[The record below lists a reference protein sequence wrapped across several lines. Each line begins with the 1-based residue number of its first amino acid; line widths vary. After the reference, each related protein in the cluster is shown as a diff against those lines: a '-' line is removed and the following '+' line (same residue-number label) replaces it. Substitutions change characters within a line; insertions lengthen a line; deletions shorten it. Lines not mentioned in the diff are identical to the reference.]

1 MKIGDLVYH
10 KAPIG
15 LPDDSPLAI
24 VVGVDEDK
32 ETVHIRWIDNNQ
44 TDIMPTKWLEI
55 VQPSKSETS

>member
-1 MKIGDLVYH
+1 MKIGDLVNY
-10 KAPIG
+10 KTPFGKQDA
-15 LPDDSPLAI
+15 SPLAI